1 MARSTRH
8 GSDGEA
14 MQTHLGIAAALFVF
28 GTLTAQQ
35 PAPAGEARLAPP
47 TARNAPAPWHDD
59 DALLLSQQLV
69 VRHTRLHGLG
79 RQAGDKA
86 PGRVWESS
94 HASLALFAAGDDGA
108 LTMPKT
114 LPHGQP
120 FCLVAKARRGA
131 GEPRRSLLLH
141 SDGTTMFCES
151 PDDDAQPD
159 ARFVTARGTAET
171 FADVLRQPGMS
182 ESGQL
187 WMWTEQAGASAS
199 LLVVD
204 EQGQPLAGAHVLSG
218 IVGFDQDANSAAPA
232 PIPLPI
238 AIAATGADGM
248 VTLRGPL
255 CRTARLSVQRGDRVS
270 IGSRMQITQDG
281 DRLRLVVVERRMLT
295 IRAMANESAA
305 IATLKNIGSAQTQCQ
320 ASRVIDVDGD
330 GRGEYGFFGEL
341 SGKQPVRKDKNGG
354 VGTTTITPPVLS
366 IAFGN
371 VLGRR
376 VERSGYV
383 FQMFLPAADGSA
395 VAEASNGGADG
406 IAVDPERAEQLWCA
420 YAWPVDGTSGRRC
433 FFVNQS
439 GDVLATDND
448 AQGYFGRDKG
458 PKPNAAFEQGSG
470 GKLDAKPAANQ
481 VGGDGARWVVVK

>member
-1 MARSTRH
+1 MQARN
-8 GSDGEA
+8 
-14 MQTHLGIAAALFVF
+14 GIAVALFVL
-28 GTLTAQQ
+28 GTLAAQQ

-59 DALLLSQQLV
+59 DALLLSRQLV
-69 VRHTRLHGLG
+69 HRHRILHDLG
-79 RQAGDKA
+79 EQFGDKA
-86 PGRVWESS
+86 PGRVVDLGNAWF
-94 HASLALFAAGDDGA
+94 ALFAAGDDGA
-108 LTMPKT
+108 LSMPKK
-114 LPHGQP
+114 LPRGQP
-120 FCLVAKARRGA
+120 FCIVAKARRGA

-159 ARFVTARGTAET
+159 ARFATARGTAGT

-187 WMWTEQAGASAS
+187 WMWTAQAGASVS

-204 EQGQPLAGAHVLSG
+204 EQGQPLAGANVLSG
-218 IVGFDQDANSAAPA
+218 TVGFDQDANSAAPA

-238 AIAATGADGM
+238 AIAATGADGT

-255 CRTARLSVQRGDRVS
+255 CHTARLSVQRGDRVS
-270 IGSRMQITQDG
+270 IASRMQITQDG
-281 DRLRLVVVERRMLT
+281 DRLRIVVVERALLSV
-295 IRAMANESAA
+295 RAMANESAA
-305 IATLKNIGSAQTQCQ
+305 IATLKNIRSAQSQCQ
-320 ASRVIDVDGD
+320 ASGVIDADGD
-330 GRGEYGFFGEL
+330 GKGEYGFFGEL
-341 SGKQPVRKDKNGG
+341 SGKQPVRKDENGG
-354 VGTTTITPPVLS
+354 VGTATITPPVLS
-366 IAFGN
+366 TAFGK

-395 VAEASNGGADG
+395 VGEASNGGADG
-406 IAVDPERAEQLWCA
+406 IAVDPQRAEELWCA
-420 YAWPVDGTSGRRC
+420 YAWPVDETSGRRC

-439 GDVLATDND
+439 GDVLATDNE

-458 PKPNAAFEQGSG
+458 PKPNAAFAQGSS
-470 GKLDAKPAANQ
+470 GKLDAKRAADE
-481 VGGDGARWVVVK
+481 VGGDGARWIVVK

>member
-1 MARSTRH
+1 MHTGH
-8 GSDGEA
+8 
-14 MQTHLGIAAALFVF
+14 GIAAALFVF

-35 PAPAGEARLAPP
+35 PAPAGEARLARPI
-47 TARNAPAPWHDD
+47 AKNAPAPWHDD

-69 VRHTRLHGLG
+69 HRHMRLHDLG
-79 RQAGDKA
+79 RQDGDKA
-86 PGRVWESS
+86 PGRVWESG

-108 LTMPKT
+108 PTMPKK
-114 LPHGQP
+114 LPRGQP
-120 FCLVAKARRGA
+120 FCIVAKARRGA

-159 ARFVTARGTAET
+159 ARFVSARGTAGT

-218 IVGFDQDANSAAPA
+218 TVGFDQDANSAAPA

-238 AIAATGADGM
+238 AIAATGADGT

-255 CRTARLSVQRGDRVS
+255 CRTARLCVQRGDRVS
-270 IGSRMQITQDG
+270 IASRMQITQDG
-281 DRLRLVVVERRMLT
+281 DRLRIVVVERTMLT
-295 IRAMANESAA
+295 VRAMANENAA
-305 IATLKNIGSAQTQCQ
+305 IATLKNIGSAQAQCQ

-330 GRGEYGFFGEL
+330 GKGEYGFFGEL
-341 SGKQPVRKDKNGG
+341 SGKQPVRKDGAGG
-354 VGTTTITPPVLS
+354 IGTKTIAPPVLS
-366 IAFGN
+366 TAFGK

-383 FQMFLPAADGSA
+383 FQLFLPAADGSA

-406 IAVDPERAEQLWCA
+406 IAVDPQRAEELWCA
-420 YAWPVDGTSGRRC
+420 YAWPVDEKSGRRC
-433 FFVNQS
+433 FFVNQN
-439 GDVLATDND
+439 GDVLATDNET
-448 AQGYFGRDKG
+448 QGYVGRDKA
-458 PKPNAAFEQGSG
+458 PPPNAAFAQGSS
-470 GKLDAKPAANQ
+470 GKLDAKLASDQ
-481 VGGDGARWVVVK
+481 IGGDGAHWLVVK